1 MKKGAMFI
9 YESKLDLYGPLTKTR
24 TILDDYQIMLCLSRT
39 LAIVQRRSFNSD
51 SRIVDSIDLVKYIEG
66 VAWNKS
72 ESKHHKVHDRV
83 FHDISIELTNVGTN
97 IISELSMSDRRLTG
111 IGGVVSSSLGLLLPL
126 TIIEYSNNFMLEE
139 FKEYLEDLERNG
151 EVIHTEIKRLMRE
164 FESNGELFLSHFYGT
179 EGNVR

>member
-1 MKKGAMFI
+1 MKRGAMLI
-9 YESKLDLYGPLTKTR
+9 YERNLDLYGPLAKTR
-24 TILDDYQIMLCLSRT
+24 TILNDYQIMTCLRRILT
-39 LAIVQRRSFNSD
+39 TIQRRSFNGD
-51 SRIVDSIDLVKYIEG
+51 SRIVDHIDLVKYIG
-66 VAWNKS
+66 DVARDKS
-72 ESKHHKVHDRV
+72 ENEYHKVHDRV

-97 IISELSMSDRRLTG
+97 IISDLSTTDRRVTR

-139 FKEYLEDLERNG
+139 FKEYLEDLEKNG

-164 FESNGELFLSHFYGT
+164 FESNGELFLSQLYGT